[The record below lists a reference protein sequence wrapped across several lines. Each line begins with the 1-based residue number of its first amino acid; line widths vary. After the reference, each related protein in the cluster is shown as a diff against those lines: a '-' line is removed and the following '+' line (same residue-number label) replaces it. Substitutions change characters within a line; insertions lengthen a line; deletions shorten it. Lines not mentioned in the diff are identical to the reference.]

1 MYQAA
6 AGRSIQPGCGETET
20 CWKVKLTTL
29 YELSSPHECVVALCS
44 SVEGRSPY
52 PWGSQSFHALC
63 LDSSQVH
70 TLAETAGFP
79 GFKDQKV
86 SYTSHDPHRYGD
98 FRLFPTEM
106 KVSLAACC
114 CPASWLLLSDF
125 TALSGI
131 IDAFTDS
138 LSRGLARHSTNKSV
152 AEIHVT
158 SGLRHLYCL
167 HLSSFFLTLDQV
179 FMPLDLSSFA
189 VTSTQIEMGPI

>member
-1 MYQAA
+1 MTRIGFKRFQPICL
-6 AGRSIQPGCGETET
+6 SIFGNVPGCCRPQHTAGLWWNGNMLES
-20 CWKVKLTTL
+20 KVDYSLWTIFPAWMCCRPL
-29 YELSSPHECVVALCS
+29 FQCGRQVSI
-44 SVEGRSPY
+44 SVRISKFPCAGPY
-52 PWGSQSFHALC
+52 
-63 LDSSQVH
+63 SQVH

-125 TALSGI
+125 TALSGS

-138 LSRGLARHSTNKSV
+138 LSRGLARHSYRGGNK
-152 AEIHVT
+152 T
-158 SGLRHLYCL
+158 KCRGNPCNLR
-167 HLSSFFLTLDQV
+167 S
-179 FMPLDLSSFA
+179 
-189 VTSTQIEMGPI
+189 